1 MNILIYS
8 MELVVVPLDVY
19 RSKLKDIEEQTQG

>member
-1 MNILIYS
+1 MNIFIYS
-8 MELVVVPLDVY
+8 MELIAVPHDVY